1 MLMLEDRKQEIAASL
16 EMLRALKND
25 RYALEPRIAEAAHS
39 YKMGMAFSVV
49 GLALTPVLGLF
60 LLVALMGSF
69 IIFVN
74 GFRLSRLQKEL
85 GNLHT
90 RIDRA
95 QLRLNILSGRNPR

>member
-1 MLMLEDRKQEIAASL
+1 
-16 EMLRALKND
+16 
-25 RYALEPRIAEAAHS
+25 
-39 YKMGMAFSVV
+39 
-49 GLALTPVLGLF
+49 
-60 LLVALMGSF
+60 MGSF